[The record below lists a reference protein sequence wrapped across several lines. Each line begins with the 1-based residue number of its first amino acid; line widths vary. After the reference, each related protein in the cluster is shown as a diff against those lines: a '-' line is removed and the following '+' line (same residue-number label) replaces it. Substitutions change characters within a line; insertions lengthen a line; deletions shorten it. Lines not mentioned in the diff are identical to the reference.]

1 MRFRW
6 AGSVR
11 HSEEETRARL
21 RHYFEQIGF
30 YTVEE
35 TPDLSLQR
43 GKQGWTLNPRQLWMR
58 VDTKVRGWGMET
70 LVDVT
75 FELVPQR
82 LLSESGAELL
92 VSEVREMVRYLE
104 HGSADF
110 ERLETLA
117 KQAVREV
124 HQFLWVALGISSGF
138 AIGATLA
145 VHALGWVSP
154 LAPVVGGVAIGIT
167 MGYVYARFQRRHR
180 R

>member
-30 YTVEE
+30 HTVEE

-43 GKQGWTLNPRQLWMR
+43 GKQSWTLNPRHLWMR
-58 VDTKVRGWGMET
+58 VDTKVRGWGTET

-75 FELVPQR
+75 FELVPRR

-104 HGSADF
+104 HGNADF
-110 ERLETLA
+110 ERLEALA
-117 KQAVREV
+117 KQAVRELK
-124 HQFLWVALGISSGF
+124 QFLWVLLGVSSGF
-138 AIGATLA
+138 AIGIALLI
-145 VHALGWVSP
+145 HALEWASP
-154 LAPVVGGVAIGIT
+154 FAPVIGGGIIGIT
-167 MGYVYARFQRRHR
+167 MGYLYSRFQRRR
-180 R
+180 RH